1 MSEETATE
9 IDPAGLNARLW
20 RVENAVDA
28 IALGHGSSLRVMQ
41 AAVVDMVQI
50 SRELLAKIEAL
61 EAQKVETV

>member
-1 MSEETATE
+1 MIEATE
-9 IDPAGLNARLW
+9 LDTNGLAARLW

-28 IALGHGSSLRVMQ
+28 IALGTGSSLRVLQ
-41 AAVVDMVQI
+41 AAVVESVQI